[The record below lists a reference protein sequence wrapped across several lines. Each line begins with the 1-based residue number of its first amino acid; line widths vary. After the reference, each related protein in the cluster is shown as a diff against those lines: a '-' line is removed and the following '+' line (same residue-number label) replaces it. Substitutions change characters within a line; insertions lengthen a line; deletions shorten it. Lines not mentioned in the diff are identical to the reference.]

1 MPIIAGLQG
10 AVKPPAPLLVFAAL
24 GEPLGNPSCLI
35 VLIVAALAAYGVPSV
50 SRDFNGFCSAPL
62 ALHCVSPFLSP
73 TNWSMT
79 IVHPHRTAVKC

>member
-1 MPIIAGLQG
+1 
-10 AVKPPAPLLVFAAL
+10 
-24 GEPLGNPSCLI
+24 